1 MAVPLVRLLAAAVT
15 VAALVTVV
23 PPEPAH
29 AATVSA
35 PAATEPGWEL
45 ADEIREAITPPRIPP
60 RRVTITAHGADPT
73 GRRDSTDA
81 IAAAIT
87 AAARKGGGKVVVP
100 PGEYRTGAIHLRSNI
115 ELHVSRGA
123 TLRFSQDPADYLPM
137 VHTRWEGIE
146 LYNYSPFV
154 YAYGVHDVAITG
166 EGVLDGQADPEHWW
180 PWKTEPD
187 GHGGVVETEHRNAL
201 HAMAEQGVPVAQ
213 RRFADS
219 KLRPNFVQFY
229 RSSTIL
235 VSGVTLTNSPMWMIH
250 PVLSENVLVDG
261 VTLDS
266 PDGPNS
272 DGVNPESSRNVVI
285 RNSRFNNGDDCIA
298 VKSGRNAD
306 GRRIGVPSENIVI
319 HDNRMFAGHGGVVIG
334 SEMSGDVRNVFAER
348 NVMNSPHLDR
358 ALRIK
363 TNSVRG
369 GTVEGVYFRDND
381 VPAVA
386 DAVIRIN
393 FHYEEGDVGDFT
405 PTVRGIHID
414 NVHSVGGEFA
424 LYLRGYERSPITDI
438 TIRDSTF
445 SEATTPMLLEHVRG
459 LTFDNVTINGVSY
472 DGTIDHGPRS
482 HHRTPPALHQ

>member
-1 MAVPLVRLLAAAVT
+1 MAVPLTRLLTATLV
-15 VAALVTVV
+15 VAALTTSAH
-23 PPEPAH
+23 PGFATAEPAPPPPP
-29 AATVSA
+29 A
-35 PAATEPGWEL
+35 PTAQGWEL
-45 ADEIREAITPPRIPP
+45 ADEIRSTVKPPRIPQ
-60 RRVTITAHGADPT
+60 RRFTVTDHGADPT
-73 GRRDSTDA
+73 GHRDSTHA
-81 IAAAIT
+81 IAAAIAT
-87 AAARKGGGKVVVP
+87 AARKGGGKVVVP
-100 PGEYRTGAIHLRSNI
+100 PGEYHTGAIHLRSNI
-115 ELHVSRGA
+115 ELHISRGA

-154 YAYGVHDVAITG
+154 YAHGVHDVAITG
-166 EGVLDGQADPEHWW
+166 GGVLDGQANPQHWW

-187 GHGGVVETEHRNAL
+187 GRGGVIETEHRDAL
-201 HAMAEQGVPVAQ
+201 HAMAERGVPVEQ
-213 RRFADS
+213 RRFTDS

-229 RSSTIL
+229 RSSDIL

-250 PVLSENVLVDG
+250 PVLSENVIVDG

-285 RNSRFNNGDDCIA
+285 RNSSFDNGDDCIA
-298 VKSGRNAD
+298 IKSGRNAD

-319 HDNRMFAGHGGVVIG
+319 HDNRMFDGHGGVVIG

-348 NVMNSPHLDR
+348 NVMDSPRLDR

-381 VPAVA
+381 IPEVA
-386 DAVIRIN
+386 DAVIRVN
-393 FHYEEGDVGDFT
+393 FHYEEGDTGDFT
-405 PTVRGIHID
+405 PTVRGLHIE

-424 LYLRGYERSPITDI
+424 LYLRGYERSPVTDV

-445 SEATTPMLLEHVRG
+445 SEVTTPMLLEHVRG
-459 LTFDNVTINGVSY
+459 LALENVTINGTPY
-472 DGTIDHGPRS
+472 DETIDHGARS
-482 HHRTPPALHQ
+482 HR